1 MESFPVQIAIR
12 SMFDKFNS
20 LISVFNDGSVHS
32 SFWFVIYND
41 KANVAFGDLRSL
53 RTLDTVTIESL
64 PPKKRNIIDNK
75 GQIFIFNKENMRRR

>member
-1 MESFPVQIAIR
+1 
-12 SMFDKFNS
+12 MFDKYNS

-41 KANVAFGDLRSL
+41 KAKVEFGDLRSL

-64 PPKKRNIIDNK
+64 PPKKRNIINNK
-75 GQIFIFNKENMRRR
+75 GNMRRR

>member
-1 MESFPVQIAIR
+1 
-12 SMFDKFNS
+12 MFDKFNS

-41 KANVAFGDLRSL
+41 KAKVEFGDLRSL

-64 PPKKRNIIDNK
+64 PPKKRNIINNK
-75 GQIFIFNKENMRRR
+75 GNMRRRKNLYFLKHQWWYQKKQ

>member
-1 MESFPVQIAIR
+1 
-12 SMFDKFNS
+12 MFDKFNS

-41 KANVAFGDLRSL
+41 KAKVEFGDLRSL

-64 PPKKRNIIDNK
+64 PPKKRNIINNK
-75 GQIFIFNKENMRRR
+75 GNMRRR

>member
-1 MESFPVQIAIR
+1 
-12 SMFDKFNS
+12 MFDKFNS

-41 KANVAFGDLRSL
+41 KANVAFGDLRSF

-64 PPKKRNIIDNK
+64 PPKKRNIINNK
-75 GQIFIFNKENMRRR
+75 GNMRRR

>member
-1 MESFPVQIAIR
+1 
-12 SMFDKFNS
+12 MFDKFDS

-41 KANVAFGDLRSL
+41 KAKVEFGDLRSL

-75 GQIFIFNKENMRRR
+75 GQIFIFNKGNMRRR